1 MSLME
6 KDSIE
11 INGKLILYALAIAAI
26 LLLVLVALG
35 VININFNGKTSGNS
49 ISDGNYNNLP
59 EKCRPQAG
67 YDIDSWKEHLGH
79 HAETQEC
86 LKYFD

>member
-1 MSLME
+1 MDWESFVYGVISVM
-6 KDSIE
+6 
-11 INGKLILYALAIAAI
+11 I
-26 LLLVLVALG
+26 LLLLMASFGLAHVGSVNGNAVANRAQPSG
-35 VININFNGKTSGNS
+35 DYANI
-49 ISDGNYNNLP
+49 P

-67 YDIDSWKEHLGH
+67 YDIESWKEHLGH

>member
-1 MSLME
+1 ME

-26 LLLVLVALG
+26 LLLALVSLG
-35 VININFNGKTSGNS
+35 IVDVNLNGKANGNAAGGS
-49 ISDGNYNNLP
+49 YSNIP
-59 EKCRPQAG
+59 EKCRPQGG
-67 YDIDSWKEHLGH
+67 YDINSWKEHLGH